1 MRHLNRLCL
10 GLIFFAQLAHAI
22 PVISVSA
29 DPSQSHNGE
38 PVLFK
43 IRVQN
48 DERDPVQPPQLPIL
62 TDWEVT
68 NASRAEFPTSI
79 IVNGKIRYRYQGEF
93 TYVLK
98 PLRKGTLKI
107 PSLTVGIGTKSYQ
120 TDPMVVIVDQLPNGA
135 ATRPRLGQRPQAP
148 PLSPPGFDPD
158 EDPFADPFANN
169 APEELPPIDQV
180 PQQSLPAST
189 RESFFLRAEA
199 SKTNV
204 YQGELIVLSYA
215 LYQKASANIGNAEIS
230 KFPDFKG
237 FLKEELLIPKNF
249 TRTPVSLHGEP
260 YFRSEI
266 LRYAVFPLKSGLL
279 KIEPMVFKADS
290 VTSPRDILQNLM
302 RGQLPQNLNGMN
314 PIPMSKA
321 SEELKILSKPLPAA
335 PTGASFTGGVG
346 QFKMD
351 VKGPTGTL
359 RAEQPFT
366 IQVTIAGRGNVK
378 AIEEPQ
384 LKLPKELE
392 SFQTKNSYE
401 FNEDATGYKTF
412 EYLINPHAGGKF
424 LIDPLIWSY
433 FDPQSGKYVTLKGEA
448 LELNIEGPS
457 ASPGSG
463 SAGANPAPPVATFS
477 APKVGVQ
484 DFDSLSSIDSS
495 SFIASPLIWIAQAL
509 LYAYAAL
516 LLWRRRQADNLASR
530 YRASPWERTEK
541 EIFARKDWTKK
552 ELSNLVDQWIRERL
566 AGALGDSEIHSES
579 SRDEISDALKRR
591 TGTEKSAEMDK
602 LKQLWERMDLYRF
615 AGSQSADERSGRELF
630 EKSRSVI
637 EALLQNR
644 KA

>member
-1 MRHLNRLCL
+1 MRHLHRLGL
-10 GLIFFAQLAHAI
+10 GLIFFAQVANAI

-43 IRVQN
+43 IRIQN
-48 DERDPVQPPQLPIL
+48 DERDPVQPPQLPVL
-62 TDWEVT
+62 TDWDVT

-107 PSLTVGIGTKSYQ
+107 PSLTIGIGTRTYQ
-120 TDPMVVIVDQLPNGA
+120 TDPMIVIVDQLPDGA
-135 ATRPRLGQRPQAP
+135 TTRPRLGQRPAAP
-148 PLSPPGFDPD
+148 PSSPPGFDPD
-158 EDPFADPFANN
+158 EDPFTDPFA
-169 APEELPPIDQV
+169 AIPTDDLPPIDQI
-180 PQQSLPAST
+180 PQQSLPANT

-204 YQGELIVLSYA
+204 YQGELIVLSYV

-237 FLKEELLIPKNF
+237 FLKEELLIPKSF

-260 YFRSEI
+260 YFRSEL
-266 LRYAVFPLKSGLL
+266 LRYAVFPLKPGLL
-279 KIEPMVFKADS
+279 KIEPMIFKADS

-314 PIPMSKA
+314 PIPMSKP
-321 SEELKILSKPLPAA
+321 SEELKVLSKPLPPPPA
-335 PTGASFTGGVG
+335 GASFTGGVG
-346 QFKMD
+346 QFKME

-359 RAEQPFT
+359 RTEQPFT

-378 AIEEPQ
+378 SIEEPQ
-384 LKLPKELE
+384 IKLPKELE

-401 FNEDATGYKTF
+401 FGEDATGYKSF

-424 LIDPLIWSY
+424 SIDPVIWSY
-433 FDPQSGKYVTLKGEA
+433 FDPATGKYVTLKGEA
-448 LELNIEGPS
+448 LELNIEGGSS
-457 ASPGSG
+457 APTSG
-463 SAGANPAPPVATFS
+463 ASAPPPVATFS
-477 APKVGVQ
+477 APKTGAQ
-484 DFDSLSSIDSS
+484 NFTDLSSIESP
-495 SFIASPLIWIAQAL
+495 SFLASPLSWIAQLL
-509 LYAYAAL
+509 LYAYAGL
-516 LLWRRRQADNLASR
+516 LLWRRREAQKLASR

-541 EIFARKDWTKK
+541 EIFARKDWSKK

-566 AGALGDSEIHSES
+566 AGAIGESEIHSES
-579 SRDEISDALKRR
+579 SRDEITDALRR
-591 TGTEKSAEMDK
+591 LTKTERGPEMDK

-637 EALLQNR
+637 EALLRNR
-644 KA
+644 KT